1 MQDVHGQ
8 FLDDAASGVSR
19 EEKSGFGYYQ
29 ADSNFVNETN
39 QEGNF

>member
-19 EEKSGFGYYQ
+19 EEKSSIEYYQ
-29 ADSNFVNETN
+29 ADSNFVNKTN
-39 QEGNF
+39 QEGIF